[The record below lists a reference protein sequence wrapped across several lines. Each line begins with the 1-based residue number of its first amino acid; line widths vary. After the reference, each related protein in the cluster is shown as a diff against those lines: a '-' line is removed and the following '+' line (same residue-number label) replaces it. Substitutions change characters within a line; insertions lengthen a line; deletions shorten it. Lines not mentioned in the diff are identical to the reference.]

1 MPFIFTVN
9 CCFLWATA
17 PLPDILQSLNGITMK
32 ALIRGLM
39 KDLKL
44 SWSSDKPEW
53 WPDTVPFLNVTQPA
67 PDYEG

>member
-1 MPFIFTVN
+1 M
-9 CCFLWATA
+9 
-17 PLPDILQSLNGITMK
+17 LQSLNGITMK
-32 ALIRGLM
+32 ALIWGLM